1 MNSKKRRIICELAAS
16 YLSQLKV
23 LKNKSLFDNWE
34 FQINFYTYTMFLVLK
49 IEYEINFCFQY
60 SLYKIISESSVSLR
74 LIKRI
79 HNVNV
84 KILMKDYFKMPELP
98 DPIVSNIFLLLSF
111 NFGCKKS
118 NPIIEVFLK
127 CIYEFIVFL

>member
-1 MNSKKRRIICELAAS
+1 
-16 YLSQLKV
+16 
-23 LKNKSLFDNWE
+23 
-34 FQINFYTYTMFLVLK
+34 MFLVLK